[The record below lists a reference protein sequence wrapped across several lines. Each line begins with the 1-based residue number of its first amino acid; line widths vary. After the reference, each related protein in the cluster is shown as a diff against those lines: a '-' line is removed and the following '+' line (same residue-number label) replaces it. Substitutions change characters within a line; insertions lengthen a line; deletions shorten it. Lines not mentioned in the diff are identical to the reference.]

1 MLYIP
6 RFCVAMVLVG
16 FFLPWISVDFMGAKM
31 SITGMEFA
39 TAKGPMG
46 EAHYGILVTPILSLI
61 AAVSHTKRNYMFLSI
76 VSAAVLLLV
85 GPIFLRD
92 GAAEIGVS
100 RGIGLFVCMCG
111 LIGMFIASDFLP
123 PDLKKKLPEKHTPKV
138 NKKTKKKPS

>member
-1 MLYIP
+1 M
-6 RFCVAMVLVG
+6 
-16 FFLPWISVDFMGAKM
+16 DFMGAKM

-92 GAAEIGVS
+92 GASEIGVS

-111 LIGMFIASDFLP
+111 LIGMFIAADFLP
-123 PDLKKKLPEKHTPKV
+123 PDLKKSCLKNTRRKLI
-138 NKKTKKKPS
+138 KKRKKSRVDFSPRP